1 MTLCTETLRL
11 WKQVAEA
18 KLAGVGE
25 PHRLDSEVILKLI
38 EALDTL
44 QAKWSAGAE
53 EHLVIRA
60 LKLYCRMR
68 SVAYGEQASEKI
80 TLEEVLLYFEAQWDE
95 SKEVLWKE
103 RYGGVGTLPL

>member
-1 MTLCTETLRL
+1 MTLGDEMLRL
-11 WKQVAEA
+11 WRQAAEA

-38 EALDTL
+38 AEVERL
-44 QAKWSAGAE
+44 QAKQLPGAE
-53 EHLVIRA
+53 EHRVIRA
-60 LKLYCRMR
+60 LKLYRSMR
-68 SVAYGEQASEKI
+68 SVAYGEMAGEKI
-80 TLEEVLLYFEAQWDE
+80 TFEEVLLYFEAQWDE